1 MSLGPSTSSFQPEL
15 KLEPESL
22 AILTSQRDLAL
33 KHKQDERREWYAQEL
48 ARLSPVS
55 LEAATAQ
62 RSSRICNTLLV
73 RLQEAAERGESSRSY
88 QGIFRHES
96 VAWKYAQFRDGRVV
110 SSGPLD
116 LSMVPFDH
124 TVRIQATERVAAA
137 LTEAGFRCEVRRV
150 PAAAE
155 NCFLEELSLQVTIP

>member
-1 MSLGPSTSSFQPEL
+1 MGLGPSTSSSHPEL

-33 KHKQDERREWYAQEL
+33 KHRQDERREWYTHEL
-48 ARLSPVS
+48 GRRSSAEI
-55 LEAATAQ
+55 EAATAQ
-62 RSSRICNTLLV
+62 RSSRIFNTLLV
-73 RLQEAAERGESSRSY
+73 RLQEAAERGESSISY
-88 QGIFRHES
+88 QGIFRQES
-96 VAWKYAQFRDGRVV
+96 VGWKYARFRNGEVA
-110 SSGPLD
+110 SGPRD

-137 LTEAGFRCEVRRV
+137 LTEGGFRCEVRRV

-155 NCFLEELSLQVTIP
+155 NCFLEELSLKVTIP

>member
-1 MSLGPSTSSFQPEL
+1 MGIGPSTSSFQPEL

-96 VAWKYAQFRDGRVV
+96 VAWKYAQLRDGRVV
-110 SSGPLD
+110 SGPLD

-150 PAAAE
+150 PDATE
-155 NCFLEELSLQVTIP
+155 NCFLEELSLHVTIP